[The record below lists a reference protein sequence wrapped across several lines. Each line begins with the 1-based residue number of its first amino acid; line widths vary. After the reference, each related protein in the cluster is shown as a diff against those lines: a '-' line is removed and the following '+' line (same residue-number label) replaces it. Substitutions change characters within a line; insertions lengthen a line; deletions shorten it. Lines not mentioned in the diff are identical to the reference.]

1 MPTPHSP
8 STTPTPPSCPG
19 TGQTAPHEQPAQ
31 SEQEAP
37 AARPWY
43 LDVDGDWVAVTGTL
57 KGDPLIPILLPRP
70 WVWSR
75 SAAGYVLPRSLKP
88 WTRQTRIQEFLRA
101 AGDNGVM
108 VEVEDTGAVL
118 SEAER
123 RQGRDQRLD
132 IRADRHEHAAEKA
145 TASADADHAA
155 SRRISDGYPMGQ
167 PILIGHRSEGR
178 HRRDLERRDRLD
190 TRSMEARREA
200 RVRSRLAAEIRRI
213 QEQGESPVTIGLR
226 IERHQAEIRVIER
239 RLAQH
244 EQAVGP
250 ESPALAERTGLR
262 PMSDTYVERSTAE
275 RERLLE
281 AVDLDRGVLAALE
294 AEGSLVVYGPHNVNV
309 GDFVFG
315 AGLWH
320 VVRKVNKKTVGVPS
334 MVGGDWLDKLPFV
347 KITQHRRPTDN
358 APAAQDTKDTAP
370 PAQED

>member
-1 MPTPHSP
+1 MSTPNIP
-8 STTPTPPSCPG
+8 STAPVPPGIPSSTTTLPSSTQ
-19 TGQTAPHEQPAQ
+19 TGQTAHPEQL
-31 SEQEAP
+31 AP
-37 AARPWY
+37 AGKAPDAPRPWY
-43 LDVDGDWVAVTGTL
+43 LDIDGDWVAVTGTL
-57 KGDPLIPILLPRP
+57 KGDPLIPVLLPRP

-75 SAAGYVLPRSLKP
+75 SATGYVLPRSLRP

-101 AGDNGVM
+101 AQEKGVT

-123 RQGRDQRLD
+123 RQGREQRLD

-167 PILIGHRSEGR
+167 PILVGHHSEGR
-178 HRRDLERRDRLD
+178 HRRDLARRDRLD

-200 RVRSRLAAEIRRI
+200 RVRSRLAAEIRRV

-239 RLAQH
+239 HLAQH

-250 ESPALAERTGLR
+250 DGPALAESTGLR
-262 PMSDTYVERSTAE
+262 PMSDSYLERSTAE
-275 RERLLE
+275 HERLLE
-281 AVDLDRGVLAALE
+281 AVDLDKAVLAALE
-294 AEGSLVVYGPHNVNV
+294 ADGSLVVYGPHNVHV

-315 AGLWH
+315 SGLWH

-334 MVGGDWLDKLPFV
+334 MVGGDWLDKLPFI
-347 KITQHRRPTDN
+347 KITQHRRPSEE
-358 APAAQDTKDTAP
+358 ASEPAT
-370 PAQED
+370 